1 MSKALHQSKMVAEKE
16 IKAKAKAL
24 ERLYQPAGV
33 NELMPKYLRP
43 DQPKNAK
50 ALDIAVVGIP
60 NAGKSTLVNR
70 LVGKKI
76 SIVSPKVQ
84 TTRKQIQAVLT
95 TADTQLVKTFSPP
108 THQAPFL
115 LLASLIHYRGFPS
128 LFLV

>member
-1 MSKALHQSKMVAEKE
+1 
-16 IKAKAKAL
+16 
-24 ERLYQPAGV
+24 
-33 NELMPKYLRP
+33 
-43 DQPKNAK
+43 
-50 ALDIAVVGIP
+50 
-60 NAGKSTLVNR
+60 
-70 LVGKKI
+70 
-76 SIVSPKVQ
+76 VQ